1 MNRKLSLYIL
11 LLIIVPLSFIPFRGL
26 WAPDE
31 ARYAR
36 VAAEMKDTGSFV
48 VPKLNGALYAE
59 KPPLFFDLTILSSV
73 FSKSVPEYA
82 VKIVS
87 ILSALLV
94 ALLLV
99 AMGKK
104 FGLKDVALPVILLL
118 GMPRFLWQAQF
129 GQIDMLLCALIY
141 LQFFFGIS
149 LLTDDKSAG
158 RNSLLLGLSSFLAV
172 VSKGPAGVLPTL
184 IVLVVLALCYGHRKR
199 LIALGGS
206 VLTTISLAAGWL
218 ATAGMIA
225 GWDYP
230 KSLLFKQTVTRYLD
244 PWHHYAPWHY
254 YLKVMWGEG
263 FPIILFLIPALVM
276 IVRSK
281 ETKEKKWAIPLLIIF
296 VWLLFFSVSS
306 AKRSVYIL
314 PIYPAIA
321 LLLSFAVEKWNEG
334 GWEKKGLNIIS
345 AIIVIVFGAAAILAL
360 ATSRIPA
367 EFSGLRIYIVTGLA
381 ALFVFS
387 LVSFIRL
394 IRNRSFAP
402 QLFAL
407 ASCIFM
413 LTAGIPV
420 IRALDTVKA
429 PYALARE
436 FKPNLT
442 GEKKLG
448 VFGSLVPSVNYYLD
462 TATPLFKEKDE
473 EEAARFLGSGNYL
486 LIEKEEMEKS
496 PFRDNPAAWK
506 GRIGGSD
513 YLVITGKAGD

>member
-11 LLIIVPLSFIPFRGL
+11 LLIIVPFSFIPFRGL

-36 VAAEMKDTGSFV
+36 VAAEMKDAGSFV

-59 KPPLFFDLTILSSV
+59 KPPLFFDLTIISSV
-73 FSKSVPEYA
+73 FSKSVPEYS

-87 ILSALLV
+87 LLSALLV
-94 ALLLV
+94 AILLIV
-99 AMGKK
+99 IAKK
-104 FGLKDVALPVILLL
+104 LGLKDPALPVILLL

-141 LQFFFGIS
+141 LQFLFGLS
-149 LLTDDKSAG
+149 LLTDENNSF
-158 RNSLLLGLSSFLAV
+158 RNTLLLGLSSFLAV

-184 IVLVVLALCYGHRKR
+184 IVLVVFAFCCCHQKR
-199 LIALGGS
+199 LIAMGGS
-206 VLTTISLAAGWL
+206 VMVTISLAAAWL

-254 YLKVMWGEG
+254 YLKVMWGDG
-263 FPIILFLIPALVM
+263 FPVILFLIPAAIMV
-276 IVRSK
+276 IRSK
-281 ETKEKKWAIPLLIIF
+281 ETKGKKWVFPLLVIF
-296 VWLLFFSVSS
+296 VWLFFFSVSS

-314 PIYPAIA
+314 PIYPAAA

-334 GWEKKGLNIIS
+334 GWEKKGLKMIS
-345 AIIVIVFGAAAILAL
+345 AIVVLIFGAAAVLAL
-360 ATSRIPA
+360 VTSRIPI
-367 EFSGLRIYIVTGLA
+367 EFAGLRLYLVAGLSA
-381 ALFVFS
+381 FFIFS
-387 LVSFIRL
+387 LASFTRL
-394 IRNRSFAP
+394 VKNKSFAP
-402 QLFAL
+402 ELFAI
-407 ASCIFM
+407 ASCVFM
-413 LTAGIPV
+413 VVTALPV
-420 IRALDTVKA
+420 VRALDPVKT

-436 FKPNLT
+436 FKPKL
-442 GEKKLG
+442 GKEKKLG

-473 EEAARFLGSGNYL
+473 EETARFLESGNYL
-486 LIEKEEMEKS
+486 LIEKEALEKS
-496 PFRDNPAAWK
+496 HFRENPAAWAGK
-506 GRIGGSD
+506 IGGSD
-513 YLVITGKAGD
+513 YLVISGK